1 MDETDITTEDL
12 FRKSLEIGQFHLCR
26 KKSVIEQTGLLG
38 KHVVRKG
45 SWKERK
51 VRKLEMKL
59 ERKKFKNLSPTWKLR
74 LKVENPIEVGQ
85 FSIKLERT
93 STWKTTNEVF
103 NFRRD
108 FSTSRD
114 TFQLNMKVS
123 KFRLSNLEPA
133 KFSFFPTPSFQ
144 LVVS

>member
-26 KKSVIEQTGLLG
+26 KKSVIEQTGLSE

-45 SWKERK
+45 SWKERL
-51 VRKLEMKL
+51 VRKFEMKL
-59 ERKKFKNLSPTWKLR
+59 ERMKFENLSPSWKVR
-74 LKVENPIEVGQ
+74 LKVESPIEVGK

-93 STWKTTNEVF
+93 STWKTTTEVF

-114 TFQLNMKVS
+114 TFKFNMKVS
-123 KFRLSNLEPA
+123 NFRLSNLSA
-133 KFSFFPTPSFQ
+133 KFSFFPTPPFQ
-144 LVVS
+144 LLVS